1 MNLKNISKA
10 ITINNSG
17 FLIGERAAGKGV
29 LLPY

>member
-10 ITINNSG
+10 ITINNG
-17 FLIGERAAGKGV
+17 RFLIEGRAAGRGV